1 MKDKLKN
8 IFKKLLKMFCFS
20 LGLLI
25 ILIALTCLLLPGKN
39 VFKHGTY
46 NVSRYEILGERRDTI
61 EVVAIGDS
69 QVYSSLSP
77 MEIWNDYGYTVFD
90 SSEAAAIIPNVYKNV
105 QLTIESQHPKVILL
119 EANVLFR
126 NPANQKKKY
135 KVIRET
141 EDFNPLNKY
150 HDNWKKYL
158 RYGSKDNW
166 QNIYKGYLYVA
177 GTNASENKDYMKKS
191 SELSKIPAGNKEYLD
206 KIIQECKTNNVKLV
220 LVSFPT
226 QATWNYTKHNTIDKI
241 AKENDIEFIDL
252 NLIDLNINWKTDTR
266 DKGSHLNHKGAV
278 KVSKYIGNYLY
289 ELGIFKDKR
298 KDPEYEH
305 WNETYKHYEK
315 SIIKG

>member
-8 IFKKLLKMFCFS
+8 IFKKILKMFCFT
-20 LGLLI
+20 LGLVLI
-25 ILIALTCLLLPGKN
+25 LTLLTFILLPGKN
-39 VFKHGTY
+39 ILKHGTY

-105 QLTIESQHPKVILL
+105 KLTIESQHPKVILL

-126 NPANQKKKY
+126 NPKNQRMKY
-135 KVIRET
+135 KIIRDT

-150 HDNWKKYL
+150 HNNWKKYL
-158 RYGSKDNW
+158 QYGKKDNW
-166 QNIYKGYLYVA
+166 QNIYKGYLYIA
-177 GTNASENKDYMKKS
+177 GTKASDNKDYMKKS
-191 SELSKIPAGNKEYLD
+191 NELSQIPKGNKEYLD
-206 KIIQECKTNNVKLV
+206 KIIKECKDNNVKLV

-226 QATWNYTKHNTIDKI
+226 QTTWNYKKHNTINKI
-241 AKENDIEFIDL
+241 AKESNLEFIDL

-278 KVSKYIGNYLY
+278 KVSKYIGQYLHDL
-289 ELGIFKDKR
+289 ELFEDKR
-298 KDPEYEH
+298 KNPDYEH
-305 WNETYKHYEK
+305 WNETYESYEK